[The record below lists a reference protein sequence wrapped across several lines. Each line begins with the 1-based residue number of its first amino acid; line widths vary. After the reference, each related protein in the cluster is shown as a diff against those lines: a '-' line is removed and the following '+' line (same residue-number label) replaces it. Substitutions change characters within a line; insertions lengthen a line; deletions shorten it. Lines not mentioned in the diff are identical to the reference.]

1 MKKFIINM
9 IVLAAVLLVTASG
22 VRASEN
28 DAVTLKVSIPDLNTS
43 AEHVGIAVYQ
53 AAEPEI
59 PGKTDK
65 FVWIPSL
72 NDIGITP
79 EELDTAASVRET
91 AEKLVQEVQKKEIP
105 SRNAM
110 TDQSGTVLFAGLKPG
125 GYLITQTSGQET
137 YGKIQNTLIFL
148 PYTDESGME
157 IFYGEAMV
165 KAEKPE
171 CPEPSPTSVPRVTVT
186 PVEKN
191 PGSGNEPYYHY
202 GSGDQTVYKKTARTG
217 DSTQILP
224 VLILLIAASAALAA
238 LGIIIYKRRKKL
250 HKDK

>member
-1 MKKFIINM
+1 MKKFIFNM

-110 TDQSGTVLFAGLKPG
+110 TDQSGTVLFAGAEAGRLSDHTDVRTG
-125 GYLITQTSGQET
+125 DLW
-137 YGKIQNTLIFL
+137 KIQNTLIFL
-148 PYTDESGME
+148 LIQMKAEWE
-157 IFYGEAMV
+157 IFLWRGNG
-165 KAEKPE
+165 KGRKPE
-171 CPEPSPTSVPRVTVT
+171 CPNHLPPLVPRVTVT

-191 PGSGNEPYYHY
+191 PGSGNEPSYHY